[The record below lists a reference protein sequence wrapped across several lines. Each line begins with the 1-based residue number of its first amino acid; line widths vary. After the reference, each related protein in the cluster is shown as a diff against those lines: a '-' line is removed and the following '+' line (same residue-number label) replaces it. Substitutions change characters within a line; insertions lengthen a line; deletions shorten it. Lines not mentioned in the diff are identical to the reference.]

1 MPFLNDPYHS
11 KAYNLLEE
19 LEANYSD
26 LCNLTGILPLVDHVF
41 LPSGDIDIDKSIL
54 NLMKLI
60 KDQIKF
66 MKKECKF

>member
-19 LEANYSD
+19 LEANYTD
-26 LCNLTGILPLVDHVF
+26 LCNLTGILPIVDNIF

-54 NLMKLI
+54 KVTEQI
-60 KDQIKF
+60 EDHIKF
-66 MKKECKF
+66 MKSESKL